1 LGAEARPHGAALRR
15 LIDEARSRP
24 IAFKAKITWSG
35 EQKVRAARALLSV
48 VGGVAILAG
57 LGDAAP
63 VAAKQLTVLS
73 TQLRPTEEAERM
85 RTEILKYSPVPVEF
99 VPEEPQ
105 QLVIDVQADMK
116 SDSPTISLIG
126 ALHGELAPLVRLGAL
141 SPLDEMA
148 GTLAQEGVP
157 AEMVTLAHLGTD
169 HLQYVP
175 WIQAT
180 YIMAA
185 SKQALQYLPAG
196 AKLDALTYDQLAQWA
211 ANAEKATGWRVLGFP
226 AGPTGLMQR
235 FFEGYLLPS
244 FTGGVVTTFVSPD
257 AEKMWADFKS
267 IWQHVNPDSTTY
279 NFMQEPLLAGDV
291 MIAWDH
297 VARLQDA
304 FRKHPDDF
312 VAFPAPA
319 GPKGRS
325 FMPVVVGLAIPK
337 TAPDAAG
344 ARQVID
350 YLLNPATQ
358 VTALRDS
365 SFYSVVN
372 AALLGEVDP
381 DRKAE
386 MAAVQAQQNAPGAH
400 VALLPVGLGSYS
412 GEFDRIFTDTFQR
425 IVLHGQDIHQV
436 LQLEGRQMQ
445 HVLDEAK
452 APCWSPDPP
461 SQGTCQVK

>member
-1 LGAEARPHGAALRR
+1 M
-15 LIDEARSRP
+15 
-24 IAFKAKITWSG
+24 
-35 EQKVRAARALLSV
+35 RAARALLSV

-63 VAAKQLTVLS
+63 VAAKELTFLS
-73 TQLRPTEEAERM
+73 TQLGPTEEAQRT
-85 RTEILKYSPVPVEF
+85 RTEILKYSPVPVDF

-105 QLVIDVQADMK
+105 QLVIHVQADMK
-116 SDSPTISLIG
+116 SGSPTISLIG
-126 ALHGELAPLVRLGAL
+126 ALHGGLAPLVQLGAL

-148 GTLAQEGVP
+148 ETLTQEGVP

-211 ANAEKATGWRVLGFP
+211 ATAEKVTGWRVLGFP
-226 AGPTGLMQR
+226 AGPTGLMKR

-267 IWQHVNPDSTTY
+267 IWQHVNPDSTNY

-297 VARLQDA
+297 VARLQAA
-304 FRKHPDDF
+304 FRKYPADF

-325 FMPVVVGLAIPK
+325 FMPVVVGLAVPK

-350 YLLNPATQ
+350 YLLKPATQ
-358 VTALRDS
+358 VTALRNS

-372 AALLGEVDP
+372 AALLGDLDP

-386 MAAVQAQQNAPGAH
+386 MAAVQAQQSAPDAH
-400 VALLPVGLGSYS
+400 LALLPVGLGSYS
-412 GEFDRIFTDTFQR
+412 GEFDRIFTDAFQR
-425 IVLHGQDIHQV
+425 IVLRGQDIHQV
-436 LQLEGRQMQ
+436 LQLEGPQMQ

>member
-1 LGAEARPHGAALRR
+1 VL
-15 LIDEARSRP
+15 S
-24 IAFKAKITWSG
+24 
-35 EQKVRAARALLSV
+35 ARALLSV

-57 LGDAAP
+57 LGGAAP
-63 VAAKQLTVLS
+63 VAAEELTFLS
-73 TQLRPTEEAERM
+73 TQLRPTEETQ
-85 RTEILKYSPVPVEF
+85 RTRAEILRYSPVPVDF
-99 VPEEPQ
+99 FPEEPQ

-116 SDSPTISLIG
+116 SGSPTISLIG
-126 ALHGELAPLVRLGAL
+126 ALHGGLAPLVQLGAL
-141 SPLDEMA
+141 SPLDEMI
-148 GTLAQEGVP
+148 GTLTQEGVP
-157 AEMVTLAHLGTD
+157 AEMVRLAHLGTD

-185 SKQALQYLPAG
+185 SKQALQYLPEG

-211 ANAEKATGWRVLGFP
+211 ANAERMTGWRVLGFP
-226 AGPTGLMQR
+226 AGPNGLMTR

-244 FTGGVVTTFVSPD
+244 FTGGMVTTFVSPD
-257 AEKMWADFKS
+257 AEKMWADFRTL
-267 IWQHVNPDSTTY
+267 WQHVNPDSTKY
-279 NFMQEPLLAGDV
+279 NFMQEALLTGDV

-319 GPKGRS
+319 GPKARS

-350 YLLNPATQ
+350 YLLTPATQ

-365 SFYSVVN
+365 SFYSVVD
-372 AALLGEVDP
+372 AALLGDLDP

-386 MAAVQAQQNAPGAH
+386 MAAVEAQQRAPDAH
-400 VALLPVGLGSYS
+400 PALLPVGLASHS
-412 GEFDRIFTDTFQR
+412 GEFDRIFADTFQR
-425 IVLHGQDIHQV
+425 IVLSGQDIHQV
-436 LQLEGRQMQ
+436 LQLEGREMQ

>member
-1 LGAEARPHGAALRR
+1 VISETFGAASRT
-15 LIDEARSRP
+15 LIDEARSHP
-24 IAFKAKITWSG
+24 VAFKAKSTPGG
-35 EQKVRAARALLSV
+35 EQKVRAARAFLSV
-48 VGGVAILAG
+48 VGWVAILAG
-57 LGDAAP
+57 LGNAAP
-63 VAAKQLTVLS
+63 VAAKELTFLS
-73 TQLRPTEEAERM
+73 TQLRPMEEAQRT
-85 RTEILKYSPVPVEF
+85 RTEILKYSPVPADF

-105 QLVIDVQADMK
+105 QLVIHLQADMK
-116 SDSPTISLIG
+116 SGSPTISLIG
-126 ALHGELAPLVRLGAL
+126 ALHGELAPLVPLGAL
-141 SPLDEMA
+141 SPLDEMVE
-148 GTLAQEGVP
+148 TLTQEGVP
-157 AEMVTLAHLGTD
+157 AGMVTLAHRGTD

-175 WIQAT
+175 WMQAT

-196 AKLDALTYDQLAQWA
+196 AKLDTLTYDQLGQWA
-211 ANAEKATGWRVLGFP
+211 ANAEKVTGWRVLGFP
-226 AGPTGLMQR
+226 AGPTGLMNR

-267 IWQHVNPDSTTY
+267 IWQHVNPDSTSY

-350 YLLNPATQ
+350 YLLKPATQ
-358 VTALRDS
+358 VTVLRVS

-372 AALLGEVDP
+372 AALLGDLDP
-381 DRKAE
+381 DRTAE
-386 MAAVQAQQNAPGAH
+386 MAAVQAQQSAPDAH
-400 VALLPVGLGSYS
+400 PALLPVGLGSHS
-412 GEFDRIFTDTFQR
+412 GEFDRIFTDAFQR
-425 IVLHGQDIHQV
+425 IVLRGQDIHQV
-436 LQLEGRQMQ
+436 LELEGRQMQ
-445 HVLDEAK
+445 HVLDEVR